1 MSFEIIQKYVV
12 PLCIQNISFICSHSR
27 YLPSIIYLTKQF
39 GLHIISIQKEIRNK
53 IHFIAIYKI
62 F

>member
-1 MSFEIIQKYVV
+1 M
-12 PLCIQNISFICSHSR
+12 PHICSHSR
-27 YLPSIIYLTKQF
+27 YLPSVIYLTKQF